1 MRFRERVDY
10 KTKLRE
16 RVPRGSVGE
25 QQIDAH
31 GDCTTCDERT
41 PVITRAAMAYA
52 DKRQIYPKAKAKET
66 TYAGTYDADDGGEE
80 IPSRSGVPKPAKAV
94 PKKAKGT
101 MKPPEPAKGPMPPP
115 PKAAAKKGSMK
126 PPEPKVPPKKEAA
139 KKASAPTTTGTALVS
154 TVRGVL
160 STQLLIASQ
169 ETDDPEKIAKAKA
182 MVADLRERPRR
193 SVTITEQNIG
203 DQSFHDSRYY
213 AALAKGMAHHLAWK
227 EERLRRRAILHR
239 RSGTA
244 ERAKQRIE
252 LDQKW
257 HEEFDRPESR
267 GMRRIDD
274 VDGLNADIPTE
285 VIGKDDKPETSVT
298 ELTRS
303 EKRKHQQFSR

>member
-1 MRFRERVDY
+1 MAITMRFRERVDY

-31 GDCTTCDERT
+31 GGDCTTCDERT

-80 IPSRSGVPKPAKAV
+80 IPSRSGVPKPAKAA

-115 PKAAAKKGSMK
+115 PKVAAKKGSMK

-182 MVADLRERPRR
+182 MVADLRK
-193 SVTITEQNIG
+193 TEEIG
-203 DQSFHDSRYY
+203 DYHRT
-213 AALAKGMAHHLAWK
+213 
-227 EERLRRRAILHR
+227 EHR
-239 RSGTA
+239 RP
-244 ERAKQRIE
+244 E
-252 LDQKW
+252 L
-257 HEEFDRPESR
+257 SR
-267 GMRRIDD
+267 FQ
-274 VDGLNADIPTE
+274 VLCSAC
-285 VIGKDDKPETSVT
+285 
-298 ELTRS
+298 
-303 EKRKHQQFSR
+303 